1 MWAPSL
7 GSGRRTGH
15 RRIADYLTD
24 DLTDA
29 SDNESITAHS
39 EESFAGVGGD
49 VAGGMLPEFL
59 ADQGDLVE
67 VMLEL
72 DEESMVVRSVT
83 PTDAALYAPTV
94 LSAGA
99 RTPDGGSRSLSRC
112 SSTTSRIRR
121 KFTWLRSPS
130 ASRRHSNP
138 PAADQEEAARERRR
152 AKARLDR
159 SRPGAR
165 RALKG
170 LRFISHTTAGGGS
183 ARATPAEL
191 WRGVEERFNLLSR
204 DGLLARDDF
213 GECIGTATGLCSV
226 PNHTHATRSYRWV
239 AGMAKSEEFAV
250 GVFDALARRRRQN
263 LERITKDE
271 LYEFWLQI
279 SDQSFDVRLQIFFD
293 MCAPSSHPLA
303 IHGHHQ
309 SILSVLTFVAG
320 INPLQGGH
328 QRGRQD
334 HEGGSAGGNL
344 IMR

>member
-1 MWAPSL
+1 MWAPSRASSL

-15 RRIADYLTD
+15 RRIADYLAD

-29 SDNESITAHS
+29 SDIESITAHS
-39 EESFAGVGGD
+39 EESFAGVGGNG
-49 VAGGMLPEFL
+49 AGGMLPEFL

-83 PTDAALYAPTV
+83 PTAAAAALPSGT
-94 LSAGA
+94 
-99 RTPDGGSRSLSRC
+99 TDGGSRSLSRC

-130 ASRRHSNP
+130 PSASRRHSNP
-138 PAADQEEAARERRR
+138 PAALAARERRR
-152 AKARLDR
+152 AQARLDR
-159 SRPGAR
+159 SRSGAR

-170 LRFISHTTAGGGS
+170 LRFISHTTAEGGS

-279 SDQSFDVRLQIFFD
+279 SDQSFDARLQIFFD

-320 INPLQGGH
+320 INPLKGGH